1 MLTSARRILL
11 TIFVVVSAA
20 GLAAAQPAS
29 AIAQP
34 APAAARAAQ
43 DALTQVIAVDSQ
55 VRVGRLPNGLQY
67 FVRANAVP
75 RGRAELRLVVN
86 AGSVLED
93 DDQRGLAHFVEHM
106 SFNGTE
112 HFPGQDVAAFI
123 QALGMRFGAH
133 VNAHT
138 SFDETVYQLQ
148 IPTDNPAVLD
158 RSLLIMEDW
167 AHNVSF
173 EPAEVEK
180 ERGVVLEEWRLGLGA
195 DSRLRDAQMPILL
208 KGARYADRSPIGRP
222 EIIQNVS
229 PARLKQFYTDW
240 YRPDLMAVIA
250 VGDFDPAAVES
261 MIVSHFGRIPAPVA
275 PRSRP
280 IYTVPSHA
288 DTLYSLAS
296 DREATA
302 TMVNL
307 FSVTPAGDQRT
318 VGTYR
323 QQMVERLFARLL
335 SARLDEVAH
344 RPDAPFLAAQTSRG
358 LIVRSAVA
366 TNVAAIT
373 PDGGAE
379 RGLEALVTEVERVV
393 RYGFTTTE
401 LDREKLDSQRYLDE
415 ALLEKDKSPSGPLAD
430 ELVRHVVQDEPV
442 PGIVYEQAMS
452 QRFLPEITLAEIN
465 ALARSWIPASNRVVV
480 VTAPERA
487 GLALP
492 TQARLAAVIAT
503 ASKAALSAYVDH
515 VSDQP
520 LLAQLPTP
528 GTVVRASTRD
538 AIGVTEW
545 QLSNGARVIL
555 KPTPYKEDEILFR
568 AVSPGGTSLASDQ
581 DLVAAETAEQVV
593 AEGGLGQFSS
603 LDLNKVL
610 AGAAAG
616 LRADIDD
623 VGEGMRGGSARKDV
637 EKLFQLIYL
646 TFTAPRADQAQF
658 EALKARLR
666 ATLANEQARPEAA
679 FRAALNSAL
688 TQDNPRARSLT
699 PASVDQMNLD
709 RSMAFYKSRFADASD
724 FTFVF
729 VGSLDVETLKP
740 LVERYLAS
748 LPSIHRVEA
757 AVDRGVH
764 TPTGIVERQVVKG
777 VDPRSQVAIVFSGPF
792 QNDQMHRLLLKT
804 MSQMLGGNLQLT
816 LREELGGTYGV
827 SVEPAFS
834 KYPTEEYRISIGFS
848 CDPARVDE
856 LTAAA
861 WKVIRDFTQRGPS
874 GEQLAA
880 GRRALD
886 RELETGFQENADLLN
901 EMTTKVEYGED
912 VAEVFNLR
920 PFYDQ
925 LTTAALQEAARDY
938 LNAQRYVQVTLR
950 PESSQP
956 AKPST
961 SGAP

>member
-1 MLTSARRILL
+1 MPTRTRRLLL
-11 TIFVVVSAA
+11 TITAV
-20 GLAAAQPAS
+20 AAAAHI
-29 AIAQP
+29 AVAQP
-34 APAAARAAQ
+34 APAISGVAQ
-43 DALTQVIAVDSQ
+43 APLTQVIAIDPQ
-55 VRVGRLPNGLQY
+55 VRVGRLANGLRY
-67 FVRANAVP
+67 FVRANAQP

-106 SFNGTE
+106 SFNGTKN
-112 HFPGQDVAAFI
+112 FPGQDVAAFI

-148 IPTDNPAVLD
+148 IPTENRAVLD

-173 EPAEVEK
+173 EPAAVEK

-195 DSRLRDAQMPILL
+195 ESRLRDAQMPILL

-222 EIIQNVS
+222 EIIQNVT
-229 PARLKQFYTDW
+229 PARLRQFYADW

-250 VGDFDPAAVES
+250 VGDFDPAAVEP
-261 MIVSHFGRIPAPVA
+261 MIVSHFDRIPAPVA

-280 IYTVPSHA
+280 IYSVPAHT
-288 DTLYSLAS
+288 DTLYSLNA

-302 TMVNL
+302 TTVNV

-318 VGTYR
+318 VGNYR

-344 RPDAPFLAAQTSRG
+344 GPNAPFLAAQTNRG
-358 LIVRSAVA
+358 LFVRSAVV
-366 TNVAAIT
+366 TTVVAVV

-379 RGLEALVTEVERVV
+379 RGLAALFDETERVI
-393 RYGFTTTE
+393 RYGFTATE
-401 LDREKLDSQRYLDE
+401 FEREKLDSQRYLDE
-415 ALLEKDKSPSGPLAD
+415 ALLEKDKTPSDPLAD

-442 PGIVYEQAMS
+442 PGIVVEQAMS
-452 QRFLPEITLAEIN
+452 QRFLPEISLAEVN
-465 ALARSWIPASNRVVV
+465 ALARSWISESSRVIAVS
-480 VTAPERA
+480 APERA

-492 TQARLAAVIAT
+492 TPAALAAVIAT
-503 ASKAALSAYVDH
+503 ASKATLSSYVDR
-515 VSDQP
+515 VNAQP

-528 GTVVRASTRD
+528 GTVVRASSRE

-545 QLSNGARVIL
+545 QLSNGLRVIL
-555 KPTPYKEDEILFR
+555 KPTTFKEDEILFR
-568 AVSPGGTSLASDQ
+568 AISPGGTSLASDQ
-581 DLVAAETAEQVV
+581 DRVPAETAEQVV
-593 AEGGLGQFSS
+593 AGGGLGPFSS

-610 AGAAAG
+610 AGASTGVRANIDEAEEG
-616 LRADIDD
+616 LR
-623 VGEGMRGGSARKDV
+623 GGAARKDV
-637 EKLFQLIYL
+637 EKMFQLIYL
-646 TFTAPRADQAQF
+646 TFTAPRADAAQF

-666 ATLANEQARPEAA
+666 PMLANQQARPETA
-679 FRAALNSAL
+679 FRHAIVSAL
-688 TQDNPRARSLT
+688 TQDHPRARPLT
-699 PASVDQMNLD
+699 AASVDQMDLD

-729 VGSLDVETLKP
+729 VGSFDVPSMKP

-748 LPSIHRVEA
+748 LPSIGRVEA

-764 TPTGIVERQVVKG
+764 PPPGVVERQVVKG
-777 VDPRSQVAIVFSGPF
+777 LDPRSEVAIVFSGPF

-804 MSQMLGGNLQLT
+804 MSQMLAGNLHRA
-816 LREELGGTYGV
+816 LREDLGGTYGV
-827 SVEPAFS
+827 TVEPQFS
-834 KYPTEEYRISIGFS
+834 KHPTSKYQISIGFS
-848 CDPARVDE
+848 CDPARVLD

-861 WKVIRDFTQRGPS
+861 WKTIEDFSRQGPS
-874 GEQLAA
+874 SDQLAGA
-880 GRRALD
+880 RSSLD
-886 RELETGFQENADLLN
+886 RDLETGFQENADLLN
-901 EMTTKVEYGED
+901 EMMTKVEYGED

-925 LTTAALQEAARDY
+925 LTTVALRDAAREY
-938 LNAQRYVQVTLR
+938 LSARRYVQVTLR
-950 PESSQP
+950 PEG
-956 AKPST
+956 K
-961 SGAP
+961 